1 MKLLIFSTVYY
12 PDIIGGGEFSTKL
25 MTEGLIKKGY
35 EVEVH
40 TLGFYDCMENINGVI
55 VFRHYFK
62 DISEEFLK
70 RAKNNDLSNGGLS
83 KWKKIL
89 NKHVDILYNRK
100 WYHYYKEIIKKSSPD
115 LIHSVSP
122 LSYLGRFNCWKAAY
136 DLGIPVS
143 HVLRSPDLV
152 EFAFGNG
159 IFNKIYQSFNAR
171 AAQYLSAIAAP
182 SKYMLICHTKYNIK
196 ADICQV
202 IYNAID
208 IPVLKI
214 DRVIIEHKK
223 EIILYA
229 GDLRKEKGVLTL
241 YKAVYGKNLPYK
253 LLFIGCGELL
263 EEVKH
268 WKDVEVINWMKQS
281 KLYKYMS
288 EARIVILPSEWN
300 EAFGRILIEAIANG
314 TLAIGSDCGGIPE
327 VLNFDKRYIFQH
339 GNIEQLFQKI
349 NRIKHLSNEE
359 YYLELQEQ
367 QSWLVKFQKNTYI
380 DNWEHFFLKQVNKG

>member
-1 MKLLIFSTVYY
+1 MI
-12 PDIIGGGEFSTKL
+12 
-25 MTEGLIKKGY
+25 
-35 EVEVH
+35 
-40 TLGFYDCMENINGVI
+40 
-55 VFRHYFK
+55 
-62 DISEEFLK
+62 
-70 RAKNNDLSNGGLS
+70 
-83 KWKKIL
+83 
-89 NKHVDILYNRK
+89 
-100 WYHYYKEIIKKSSPD
+100 
-115 LIHSVSP
+115 
-122 LSYLGRFNCWKAAY
+122 
-136 DLGIPVS
+136 
-143 HVLRSPDLV
+143 

-182 SKYMLICHTKYNIK
+182 SKYMLICHTKHNIK

-208 IPVLKI
+208 IPILKI
-214 DRVIIEHKK
+214 NRAIIEHKK

-229 GDLRKEKGVLTL
+229 GDLRKEKGILTL

-253 LLFIGCGELL
+253 LLFIGCGELS

-268 WKDVEVINWMKQS
+268 WKNVEVIHWMEQS
-281 KLYKYMS
+281 KLYKYMG

-367 QSWLVKFQKNTYI
+367 QSWLVKFQKITYI